1 MPASSQK
8 SIAFDVYGT
17 LINTHGVVSKLEEIV
32 GGIEGVSAQGFSNT
46 WREKQLEY
54 SFRRGLMQEYQNFAV
69 CTAQA
74 LEYTCIFYGLNLPES
89 DKQALLESYK
99 TLPAFDD
106 VTDGLTAMKDSG
118 HKLYAFS
125 NGSAEAVEMLLV
137 TAGIRDFFDGVV
149 SVDDLKTFKPN
160 PSVYHHFM
168 KQSESTTDNAWLVS
182 SNPFDVIGAVNIGM
196 SAAWVKRTEQ
206 AIFDPWGIDP
216 TIVIQSL
223 TELDGKLDE

>member
-32 GGIEGVSAQGFSNT
+32 GDIDGVSAQGFSNT

-74 LEYTCIFYGLNLPES
+74 LEYTCTFYGLNLPDA

-106 VTDGLTAMKDSG
+106 VTAGLTAMKDSG

-182 SNPFDVIGAVNIGM
+182 SNPFDVIGAVNTGM

-216 TIVIQSL
+216 TIEIRSL
-223 TELDGKLDE
+223 IELAV